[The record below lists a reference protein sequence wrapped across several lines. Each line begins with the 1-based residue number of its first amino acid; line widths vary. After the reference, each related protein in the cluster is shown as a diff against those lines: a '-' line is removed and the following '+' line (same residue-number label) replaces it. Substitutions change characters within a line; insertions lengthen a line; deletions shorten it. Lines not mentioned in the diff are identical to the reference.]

1 MTKAV
6 PACSPAYGRPRRS
19 SPEYPDEVVRAR
31 LALVIVPKTSSLGS
45 AGRTL
50 VPVPEIGA
58 RRRRDHVDAGRG
70 PDRSSPVSRD
80 VM

>member
-1 MTKAV
+1 M
-6 PACSPAYGRPRRS
+6 
-19 SPEYPDEVVRAR
+19 
-31 LALVIVPKTSSLGS
+31 ALVIVPKTGSLGS
-45 AGRTL
+45 AGRAL

-58 RRRRDHVDAGRG
+58 RRRRDHVDARRG